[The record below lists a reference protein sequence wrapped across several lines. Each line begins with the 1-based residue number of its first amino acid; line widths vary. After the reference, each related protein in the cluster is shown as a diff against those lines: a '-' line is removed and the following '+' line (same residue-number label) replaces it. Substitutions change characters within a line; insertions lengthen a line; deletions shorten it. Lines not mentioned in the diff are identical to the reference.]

1 MQRKKLTLRF
11 DLDHPED
18 KRAWE
23 YLQRLNAVSLNRA
36 LVFIIN
42 QAECTSL
49 IKDEFRGI
57 VRGELAAALKQIPVQ
72 PVPIEPVCDDEA
84 ADTIMDFLE
93 NFS

>member
-1 MQRKKLTLRF
+1 MLTAEKLHFVSPKIDIFRLALT
-11 DLDHPED
+11 
-18 KRAWE
+18 
-23 YLQRLNAVSLNRA
+23 LNAVSLNRA
-36 LVFIIN
+36 LVSIIN
-42 QAECTSL
+42 QAECISL

-57 VRGELAAALKQIPVQ
+57 IREELAAALKQIPVQ